1 MPATQTEWRATVDE
15 IWAVLRETD
24 KLVKENAQ
32 QMKETDRRFQETAK
46 RMEETDRQMKETAK
60 RMKET
65 DKRVGEITGRF
76 GDMVEHMVVPN
87 LVAKFQKL
95 GFTFTRISRDTKIT
109 DKENRVI
116 AEIDAF
122 LEDGAEVVVVE
133 IKTKPKTSDVDD
145 HVERMEKL
153 RVYADSRNDKRKYL
167 GAIAGAVFD
176 ESIKT
181 YALRNGFYVLEPSG
195 ETFIITEPR
204 DKGYTAKAW

>member
-1 MPATQTEWRATVDE
+1 MPATQTVPEWKTSVDE
-15 IWAVLRETD
+15 IWAMFR
-24 KLVKENAQ
+24 
-32 QMKETDRRFQETAK
+32 ETDRRFK
-46 RMEETDRQMKETAK
+46 ETDKQMKETAK

-65 DKRVGEITGRF
+65 DKRVGEITGRL
-76 GDMVEHMVVPN
+76 GDIVEHMVVPN
-87 LVAKFQKL
+87 LVEKFRKL
-95 GFTFTRISRDTKIT
+95 KFTFTRVSRDTKIT

-122 LEDGAEVVVVE
+122 LEDGDKVVAVE

-153 RVYADSRNDKRKYL
+153 RVYADERNDKRKYL

-176 ESIKT
+176 ESVKT

-195 ETFIITEPR
+195 ETFIITEPS

>member
-1 MPATQTEWRATVDE
+1 MAAAQTEWRTTVDE
-15 IWAVLRETD
+15 IWAVLKETD
-24 KLVKENAQ
+24 RLVKENAQ

-65 DKRVGEITGRF
+65 DKRVGEITGRL

-95 GFTFTRISRDTKIT
+95 GFTFTRVSRDTKIT
-109 DKENRVI
+109 DKESRVI

-122 LEDGAEVVVVE
+122 LEDGDEVMSVE
-133 IKTKPKTSDVDD
+133 IKTKPKTSDIDD
-145 HVERMEKL
+145 HIERMEKL
-153 RVYADSRNDKRKYL
+153 RVYADERNDKRKYL

-176 ESIKT
+176 ESVKT

-195 ETFIITEPR
+195 ETFNITEPK
-204 DKGYTAKAW
+204 DKGYIAKIW